1 MSEKIIVVE
10 GKTDKLKL
18 QKILAEPV
26 RIVCTYGT
34 LSEEKLEQI
43 IWPLQ
48 DEEVYILVDA
58 DESGNKLRSQLKQ
71 ELPNARQ
78 LYTRSMY
85 GEVANTPETYLAA
98 LLLSE
103 HFLIDE
109 QFLSPE

>member
-1 MSEKIIVVE
+1 
-10 GKTDKLKL
+10 
-18 QKILAEPV
+18 
-26 RIVCTYGT
+26 
-34 LSEEKLEQI
+34 
-43 IWPLQ
+43 
-48 DEEVYILVDA
+48 
-58 DESGNKLRSQLKQ
+58 
-71 ELPNARQ
+71 LPNARQ